1 MAAQG
6 IRLIGPPG
14 TSLGQMGTQQ
24 ILTSLAPGNLSAPMV
39 FTSMAGQQLQL
50 GGQHTAHLQNHLASG
65 GMVTTSLPQGGLA
78 VHRPTMNPPLHQ
90 THLNAPVPPQLQQQP
105 QQHSHTCS
113 LGTPPVR
120 APTPSKAKAPAK
132 TKKERAEEKKKAALA
147 AAAAAAAAATAATA
161 SLGPLFPPTGP
172 SHSST
177 SGPGAAA
184 GGGGVGAGEKTSS
197 SFKDDDDIN
206 DVAAMGG
213 VNLQEE
219 SQRILGTNAEI
230 IGQTIRSC
238 GKDDTFL
245 HASPLHN
252 KIRNIRK

>member
-14 TSLGQMGTQQ
+14 TTLGQMGTQQ

-50 GGQHTAHLQNHLASG
+50 GGQHSAHLQNHLAAG

-90 THLNAPVPPQLQQQP
+90 THLSAQAPLQQ

-161 SLGPLFPPTGP
+161 SLGPLFPTTGH
-172 SHSST
+172 SHST
-177 SGPGAAA
+177 ASGPGTAP
-184 GGGGVGAGEKTSS
+184 GSGAGEKTSS

-238 GKDDTFL
+238 GKDESFL